1 MNMYVI
7 ADNNWG
13 ITFHGKPFVS
23 IPAEK
28 KSRLQEIAGKVIV
41 YDLNYL
47 NELPG
52 QQALKGAVNIIFT
65 DGQDV
70 KVKDA
75 KVFKTID
82 EVRAEVKKYPSEEVY
97 IISNENLYKA
107 FLADADVVHVTKIDY
122 SYEADAFFEN
132 LDKNPD
138 FKIVA
143 DSDEQYC
150 FDIVYSFLKYK
161 RLT

>member
-97 IISNENLYKA
+97 IISNKNLYKA
-107 FLADADVVHVTKIDY
+107 FLADTDVVHVTKIDY

>member
-97 IISNENLYKA
+97 IISDENLYKA